1 MKRLLTFVLLA
12 LLGLQAYSQTL
23 TEAEVCET
31 MNHAFVLNKEK
42 KYKEALEAFLVV
54 GDNTKG
60 QRTEAERQTYVCS
73 QIMACHCYE
82 LTGGYK
88 EGYQLAKQL
97 MGGNTKPDERRDIA
111 HVYVLNGYLYACQF
125 LRYNDNFNPQKAR
138 TLLEEILPYAD
149 EENEE
154 LIRSKVR
161 SRIPYAWYMEGVLAQ
176 IGQHYDKALPCMEK
190 AVDGY
195 RQLGDVKDETS
206 AVCNMATM
214 YYHLCDINKA
224 LDAYRYAQSLAQQSE
239 DNAKLM
245 EILIEKERL
254 NDILGDIAEKMRIG
268 QAIDSLIGTDNSP
281 KLLYLYNNFK
291 GDEAKSQGNLDLAL
305 LWYKKND
312 EYVSRMSG
320 KLTSD
325 RHGYY
330 VKLRDLCSE
339 LKRYDEALGYAR
351 LCVKEEQ
358 SVSKSTDRSY
368 LSYMSIARIYQ
379 HIGDKEN
386 CEKALDTLFMAAS
399 RMTDP
404 REKLMLYETRGACRT
419 YFKDY
424 DKALSDYKTAD
435 TLLATKYGEEDGD
448 RVELLALKGGVEHQL
463 KHYAESERLY
473 AQYAE
478 RIGKLYG
485 RKSDEYIQAVTYL
498 ANAEAFAGHI
508 DDGCKHYSEAVE
520 MLKDKVRSQLP
531 YMTTAE
537 RDGYWQSVSSLL
549 TKMSPFAIEAKHMQT
564 EFTRSCY
571 DALIMSKAFLLESDR
586 STYETI
592 KRYGNEKDLQDFT
605 KMQSLQ
611 LKIKGWEK
619 YASQYADSVTTTSAR
634 INAIS
639 RVLAARCRS
648 YDDITSFLD
657 VDYESVRKSLGND
670 DLLID
675 FTDYVSESMGRKYAA
690 FIISKS
696 QDYPLLKYLFAER
709 SIDSLGMFRPD
720 YFYEEPYATTICDLL
735 WKPLAEHAK
744 EGATIY
750 YVPSQL
756 LFRVSL
762 EAIPLEDGSLLG
774 DHYHF
779 VRLSSAREL
788 VRYRGQLDMKGN
800 ASAILYGGLK
810 YDVGADVMAATSRK
824 YEISPMF
831 AMRGGMLRG
840 DSVFREL
847 PGTLKEVEA
856 VTEILRKNKVKATT
870 YKGVD
875 GTAESFVYMSGKA
888 PKMLLVSTHG
898 FYYTPTEA
906 ERYEY
911 LKGYRDAMSLSGL
924 VFAGGNA
931 AWLGKDIPKGV
942 MSGILTANDIAT
954 LDLSGLDMVVL
965 SACQTG
971 QGAATAEG
979 LYGLQRAFKKAGA
992 RTMVMTL
999 WSVNDQVTC
1008 DFMVKFHELLAAN
1021 GWNKRKAF
1029 EDAKA
1034 AIRERYPE
1042 PFYWAGFV
1050 MLD

>member
-1 MKRLLTFVLLA
+1 MKRLLAFVLLA
-12 LLGLQAYSQTL
+12 FFGLQAYSQPL

-31 MNHAFVLNKEK
+31 MNYAFVLNKEK

-73 QIMACHCYE
+73 QIMACRCYE
-82 LTGGYK
+82 LTGGYE
-88 EGYQLAKQL
+88 EGYQLAKKL
-97 MGGNTKPDERRDIA
+97 MDGNIKPDERKDIA
-111 HVYVLNGYLYACQF
+111 HVYVLNGYLYACRF
-125 LRYNDNFNPQKAR
+125 LKSNDNFNPQKGR
-138 TLLEEILPYAD
+138 SLLEEILPYAD
-149 EENEE
+149 KESEE
-154 LIRSKVR
+154 LVRSKVR
-161 SRIPYAWYMEGVLAQ
+161 SKIPYAWYMEGVSAQ
-176 IGQHYDKALPCMEK
+176 IEQRYDKALPCMEN
-190 AVDGY
+190 AADGY
-195 RQLGDVKDETS
+195 RQLGSVKNETS
-206 AVCNMATM
+206 AVCNIATI
-214 YYHLCDINKA
+214 YYNLCDINKA
-224 LDAYRYAQSLAQQSE
+224 LDTYRYAQSLAQKSG

-254 NDILGDIAEKMRIG
+254 NGILGDIAEKVRLE
-268 QAIDSLIGTDNSP
+268 QSIDSLLEIGNSL
-281 KLLYLYNNFK
+281 KLRYLYNKFK
-291 GDEAKSQGNLDLAL
+291 GDEAKTQGNLDLAL

-320 KLTSD
+320 KVTSD
-325 RHGYY
+325 RHGHY
-330 VKLRDLCSE
+330 VKMRDLCSE
-339 LKRYDEALGYAR
+339 LKRYDEALYYAR

-358 SVSKSTDRSY
+358 LISKSTDRSY
-368 LSYMSIARIYQ
+368 LSYIAIARIYQ
-379 HIGDKEN
+379 RMGDKEN
-386 CEKALDTLFMAAS
+386 CEKALDTLFIAGS
-399 RMTDP
+399 RVAEP
-404 REKLMLYETRGACRT
+404 REKLMLYETRGACHAH
-419 YFKDY
+419 FKDY
-424 DKALSDYKTAD
+424 DKALSDYMAAD
-435 TLLATKYGEEDGD
+435 ELLATKYGENDGD
-448 RVELLALKGGVEHQL
+448 RVELLALMGGVEHQMR
-463 KHYAESERLY
+463 HYAESEKLY
-473 AQYAE
+473 AQYAD
-478 RIGKLYG
+478 RIGNLYG

-508 DDGCKHYSEAVE
+508 DEGCRHYSEAMD

-549 TKMSPFAIEAKHMQT
+549 TKMSPFAIEAKRTQT

-571 DALIMSKAFLLESDR
+571 DALIMSRAFLLESDR

-592 KRYGNEKDLQDFT
+592 KRNGCESDLQDFAR
-605 KMQSLQ
+605 MQSLQ

-619 YASQYADSVTTTSAR
+619 DASQYADSITTTSAR

-639 RVLAARCRS
+639 WALAARCRS
-648 YDDITSFLD
+648 YGDITSFLD
-657 VDYESVRKSLGND
+657 VDYESVKKSLDND

-709 SIDSLGMFRPD
+709 SIDSLGMSRPD
-720 YFYEEPYATTICDLL
+720 YFYEEPYATTIRELL

-788 VRYRGQLDMKGN
+788 VRYRGQLDIAGN
-800 ASAILYGGLK
+800 SSAVLYGGLK
-810 YDVGADVMAATSRK
+810 YDVGADVMAETSRK
-824 YEISPMF
+824 YDIPPMF
-831 AMRGGMLRG
+831 ALRGGMLRG
-840 DSVFREL
+840 DSLFREL

-906 ERYEY
+906 EQYEY